1 MVKVRSLKE
10 AMIYIKSLDEKT
22 GISGN
27 AIRMLVVSGKVPSVK
42 IGKKYLVN
50 VDTLM
55 NYFEDKLS
63 GEVEDDLQKDPE
75 PREIGDDIRSI
86 PERLKRQNHPLKS

>member
-1 MVKVRSLKE
+1 MVKVRSLRE
-10 AMIYIKSLDEKT
+10 ALIYIKSLDNDT

-50 VDTLM
+50 VDMLL
-55 NYFEDKLS
+55 NYFEEKLTV
-63 GEVEDDLQKDPE
+63 VETDLSEKPDE
-75 PREIGDDIRSI
+75 SRDIGDDIRSI